1 MNKIHTIY
9 SITEHGKVVYIG
21 MTSQNPPT
29 QRWSNHKNRAR
40 TLEYA
45 RPLHCAMNEIS
56 SDHNNFS
63 EYRFSI
69 LHTTTD
75 ANAAAALEI
84 AEIHAHDTVK
94 NGYNRYVGGGET
106 IKKHS
111 KNDAILDIVKA
122 GYPL

>member
-1 MNKIHTIY
+1 
-9 SITEHGKVVYIG
+9 
-21 MTSQNPPT
+21 
-29 QRWSNHKNRAR
+29 
-40 TLEYA
+40 
-45 RPLHCAMNEIS
+45 MNEIS